1 MIDQRINKCRFV
13 ASRWFRSVVTTLVC
27 LNALVLGLYTIPA
40 VKEFLGVYLYG
51 IDRFCLAC
59 FVIEMILKLWAYRW
73 RFFKVGWNCFDL
85 TVIVISLLPQFGVL
99 SSIRLFRYLR
109 VLRLITSFRQLRII
123 VMSVVR
129 ALPGIGWTA
138 VFLFLIY
145 YVYAIIGVNLYG
157 QNCPNAFGTL
167 TRAFYSLFQL
177 MTLDGWRTDIV
188 DPVVATN
195 PSAWW
200 YFISFIILSAFVL
213 MNVVIGIFVNSMNET
228 VARTKSKGFSDTKIE
243 EALSDLS
250 KRLERIENKLDS
262 QDVN

>member
-1 MIDQRINKCRFV
+1 MDQRINKCRFV

-27 LNALVLGLYTIPA
+27 LNALVLGLHTIPH
-40 VKEFLGVYLYG
+40 VRESVGVYLHG
-51 IDRFCLAC
+51 IDRLCLAC
-59 FVIEMILKLWAYRW
+59 FVVEMMLKLWAYRW
-73 RFFKVGWNCFDL
+73 RFFKVGWNCFDFF
-85 TVIVISLLPQFGVL
+85 VIVISLLPQFGVL
-99 SSIRLFRYLR
+99 SSVRLFRYLK

-138 VFLFLIY
+138 VFLILIY

-157 QNCPNAFGTL
+157 QNCPNVFGTL
-167 TRAFYSLFQL
+167 PRAFYSLFQL
-177 MTLDGWRTDIV
+177 MTLDGWRAEIV

-200 YFISFIILSAFVL
+200 YFMSFIILSAFVL

-228 VARTKSKGFSDTKIE
+228 VARTKLARAHDAKIE
-243 EALSDLS
+243 EAFYDLG

>member
-1 MIDQRINKCRFV
+1 MDQRINKCRFV

-27 LNALVLGLYTIPA
+27 LNALVLGLHTIPH
-40 VKEFLGVYLYG
+40 VRESVGVYLHG
-51 IDRFCLAC
+51 IDRLCLAC
-59 FVIEMILKLWAYRW
+59 FVIEMMLKLWAYRW
-73 RFFKVGWNCFDL
+73 RFFKVGWNCFDFF
-85 TVIVISLLPQFGVL
+85 VIVISLLPQFGVL
-99 SSIRLFRYLR
+99 SSVRLFRYLK

-138 VFLFLIY
+138 VFLILIY

-157 QNCPNAFGTL
+157 QNCPNVFGTL
-167 TRAFYSLFQL
+167 PRAFYSLFQL
-177 MTLDGWRTDIV
+177 MTLDGWRAEIV

-200 YFISFIILSAFVL
+200 YFMSFIILSAFVL

-228 VARTKSKGFSDTKIE
+228 VARTKSARAPDAKIE
-243 EALSDLS
+243 EAFYDLG